1 MAIPP
6 VTPLPTPPSRSRPDT
21 FATEADAFLGALDT
35 FGTQLDD
42 LGDAVEAAEIATA
55 ASEAA
60 AAASETAA
68 AASEAAAATS
78 ETNASGSETAAAAS
92 AASAAASFDSFD
104 DRYLGPKA
112 SDPTT
117 DNDGDPLSGGMIYYN
132 TGSGTLKL
140 YNGSAWTAAV
150 LDANGALLAANNLSD
165 LTDTA
170 AAIANLG
177 ISADPTLGTLTKSF
191 TSGESTTITLS
202 SSVSPTAVVAVTK
215 EIGQTGVSSKGAWD
229 VSATASNYE
238 LYDEAPATSLTF
250 EGWGIS
256 GASFLRSFS
265 VLAQDV
271 TPTGVF
277 FSTDGTKM
285 YVLGSAGQDINEYN
299 LSTAWNVS
307 TASYSQ
313 NFSVSAQD
321 TGPQDIFFK
330 SDGTKMYVIGITNDR
345 VYEYD
350 LSTAWDISTA
360 SFLQFFSVAAQE
372 LTPLALSFKPDGTKM
387 YVVGGTGDDV
397 NEYDL
402 STAWDVSTASYSQ
415 NFSVASQENNPQAL
429 FFKPDGNKMYVAGA
443 QNDTIY
449 EYDLTTAWDISTA
462 SYNSVSFSVSAQES
476 AYPSSMFFK
485 ADGSELY
492 VVGAGGQDVDQ
503 YSMSSLTLGTG
514 SFSASDVGKRI
525 FVDDGGEATLSDTS
539 GGYVLVSTFGS
550 TSYTSG
556 NWSLSGLDVDAT
568 NGITLSELSEGTWDV
583 SSAVFSQAFSIQVQ
597 DTEPTDLYVKPD
609 GTKIYFIGRSNYR
622 VYEYNLS
629 TPWDLSTM
637 SFVQSYAHGRTTAA
651 QGLFFKPDGSEMYIC
666 DFTLD
671 EVGQWSLSTPWDVST
686 ASYSQ
691 SFNVAAQDG
700 GPWGLYFREDGL
712 KAYVVGNVGRAID
725 EYNLSTAWDV
735 TTMSF
740 VHDFSVSAQEPEPT
754 GVFFK
759 YDGLKMYVSAEG
771 GAGVDEYNLSTAWD
785 VSTASYSKFFLVGS
799 RCQGISFSKT
809 GDIMFVITT
818 VYGSYTDSV
827 VKYDTGSFAQPTAQ
841 YLPAITSSAGQ
852 IDSTYWTDI
861 NSMTAD
867 DADNDGQVYYA
878 VSTDDRTT
886 WSIAKASDGVR
897 PIVRNNGGTWE
908 YNSDAGVAV
917 GDWDV
922 STASFLQSFDLSAQD
937 TVPTDVFFKPDGTKM
952 YVTGNTGDD
961 VNEYNLSTAWDI
973 SSASFLQNFSVA
985 GQDNIPVG
993 IFFKPD
999 GLKMYV
1005 LGLAGVDINE
1015 YNLSTAWNISTAS
1028 FLQNFSVYAQ
1038 DTSPSG
1044 MFFRSD
1050 GLKVYVVGG
1059 TGDDV
1064 NEYDLST
1071 AWNIS
1076 TASFL
1081 QNFSVA
1087 GQDTSPTG
1095 VFFKPDG
1102 NKMYVVGQVADD
1114 VYEYDLSTAWDV
1126 STASF
1131 LQNFSV
1137 SAQDNFPRGPFFKPD
1152 GLKMYVIGS
1161 SLYEYDI
1168 GSPPYSTSATWT
1180 SATIN
1185 NEFASIAQAMT
1196 VAANQMDKAQLDAVT
1211 DGSHFTLG
1219 NTLDLAVV
1227 PYLASTGTAPTSDAV
1242 AINYD
1247 AAALNKGA
1255 ILGTDYDY
1263 DVPAGDKVRITA
1275 LATNNLKV
1283 RVV

>member
-6 VTPLPTPPSRSRPDT
+6 VTPLPTAPSRSRPDT

-35 FGTQLDD
+35 FGTELNA

-55 ASEAA
+55 ASETA

-177 ISADPTLGTLTKSF
+177 ITADPTLGTLTKSF
-191 TSGESTTITLS
+191 ASGESATITLS
-202 SSVSPTAVVAVTK
+202 SSVSPTAVIAVTK
-215 EIGQTGVSSKGAWD
+215 EIGQTGVSSKGEWD

-250 EGWGIS
+250 EGWDVS
-256 GASFLRSFS
+256 GASFSQSFS

-285 YVLGSAGQDINEYN
+285 YVLGSAGRDINEYN

-321 TGPQDIFFK
+321 TSPQDIFFK
-330 SDGTKMYVIGITNDR
+330 SDGTKMYVIGITDDR

-372 LTPLALSFKPDGTKM
+372 LIPLALSFKSDGTKM
-387 YVVGGTGDDV
+387 YVLGTSGDDV
-397 NEYDL
+397 TEYNL
-402 STAWDVSTASYSQ
+402 STAWDVSTASYVQ
-415 NFSVASQENNPQAL
+415 NFSVVSQENNPQAL
-429 FFKPDGNKMYVAGA
+429 FFKTDGLKMYVAGS

-449 EYDLTTAWDISTA
+449 EYDLSTAWDISTA
-462 SYNSVSFSVSAQES
+462 SYNSVSFSVSAQET
-476 AYPSSMFFK
+476 AYPSSMYIK

-492 VVGAGGQDVDQ
+492 VLGPGSTKVHQ

-525 FVDDGGEATLSDTS
+525 YVDDGGEAYLTATNGSYS
-539 GGYVLVSTFGS
+539 LVSAFGAS
-550 TSYTSG
+550 SYTSG
-556 NWSLSGLDVDAT
+556 NWSLTGLDVDST
-568 NGITLSELSEGTWDV
+568 NGITLSGTV
-583 SSAVFSQAFSIQVQ
+583 
-597 DTEPTDLYVKPD
+597 P
-609 GTKIYFIGRSNYR
+609 
-622 VYEYNLS
+622 S
-629 TPWDLSTM
+629 T
-637 SFVQSYAHGRTTAA
+637 
-651 QGLFFKPDGSEMYIC
+651 
-666 DFTLD
+666 
-671 EVGQWSLSTPWDVST
+671 WDVST
-686 ASYSQ
+686 ASFVT
-691 SFNVAAQDG
+691 SFNPSAQETAPSGIFFKSDG
-700 GPWGLYFREDGL
+700 TKMFILGLGGDD
-712 KAYVVGNVGRAID
+712 VN
-725 EYNLSTAWDV
+725 EYNLSTAWDMSTASYV
-735 TTMSF
+735 QNFSVAPYETVPIGMFFSTDGTNMYISGNQNNNLLQYSLSTAWDISTASYVRVYTLPDPSGSFFRADGLKLYTTNSDLQSVREFNLSTAWNISTASHSQNFSVAAQETTPSGVFFKSDGTKMF
-740 VHDFSVSAQEPEPT
+740 VAGYAGDDVNEYDLSTAWDISTASYSQNFSVSAQNVNPRDL
-754 GVFFK
+754 FFK
-759 YDGLKMYVSAEG
+759 PDGSKMYVAG
-771 GAGVDEYNLSTAWD
+771 GVIGEYNTTAQ
-785 VSTASYSKFFLVGS
+785 TNP
-799 RCQGISFSKT
+799 T
-809 GDIMFVITT
+809 G
-818 VYGSYTDSV
+818 
-827 VKYDTGSFAQPTAQ
+827 Q
-841 YLPAITSSAGQ
+841 YLPALTSASGQ

-878 VSTDDRTT
+878 VSADDRTT
-886 WSIAKASDGVR
+886 WSVAKASDGVR
-897 PIVRNNGGTWE
+897 DIVRNNGGTWE
-908 YNSDAGVAV
+908 YNSAV
-917 GDWDV
+917 VVTGDWDV
-922 STASFLQSFDLSAQD
+922 STASFLQSFSISAQE
-937 TVPTDVFFKPDGTKM
+937 TFGSDV
-952 YVTGNTGDD
+952 
-961 VNEYNLSTAWDI
+961 
-973 SSASFLQNFSVA
+973 
-985 GQDNIPVG
+985 
-993 IFFKPD
+993 FFKPD

-1005 LGLAGVDINE
+1005 LGVSGLDVNEYDLSTAWDISTASYVQNFSVSAQEAGPTGLFFKPDGLKMYVVGFNGDDVNEYDLSTAWDISTASYLQNFSVSAQETSPEGLFFKPDGTKMYIVGRDGDEVNE

-1028 FLQNFSVYAQ
+1028 YLQVFSVSAQ
-1038 DTSPSG
+1038 ELTPRG
-1044 MFFRSD
+1044 IFFKPD
-1050 GLKVYVVGG
+1050 GLKMYITGD

-1071 AWNIS
+1071 AWDVS
-1076 TASFL
+1076 SASYL

-1087 GQDTSPTG
+1087 AQDANPTG
-1095 VFFKPDG
+1095 IFFKPDG
-1102 NKMYVVGQVADD
+1102 TKMYILGNDGDD
-1114 VYEYDLSTAWDV
+1114 VNEYS
-1126 STASF
+1126 
-1131 LQNFSV
+1131 
-1137 SAQDNFPRGPFFKPD
+1137 
-1152 GLKMYVIGS
+1152 IGTED
-1161 SLYEYDI
+1161 YT
-1168 GSPPYSTSATWT
+1168 TSATWN
-1180 SATIN
+1180 SATTN
-1185 NEFASIAQAMT
+1185 NEFAALAEALGATAI
-1196 VAANQMDKAQLDAVT
+1196 NQMDKTQLDAVT

-1227 PYLASTGTAPTSDAV
+1227 PYLASAGTAPTSDGV
-1242 AINYD
+1242 SINYD

-1283 RVV
+1283 RIV